1 MLIVNIDRIPGK
13 EFEVLAMVYGSTV
26 QSKHIGKDI
35 GAALK
40 TLVGGEIVAYTDMM
54 NTSREIATNR
64 MISEAEKIGADA
76 IIGVRYSS
84 SAVMDGASEVMAY
97 GTAVKFKN

>member
-13 EFEVLAMVYGSTV
+13 EFEVLAMVSGSTV

-54 NTSREIATNR
+54 NTST
-64 MISEAEKIGADA
+64 K
-76 IIGVRYSS
+76 
-84 SAVMDGASEVMAY
+84 
-97 GTAVKFKN
+97 

>member
-1 MLIVNIDRIPGK
+1 
-13 EFEVLAMVYGSTV
+13 MVSGSTV

-35 GAALK
+35 GAAFK

-84 SAVMDGASEVMAY
+84 SSVMAGASEVMAY